1 MEQHLWRVRDAAA
14 LRARA
19 HALRPRTRPARSPLA
34 RSSSSPVTQ
43 SSPPLIISSS
53 DSSPSDAAFARVR
66 FESLHA
72 LFAESSSPPLPSSP
86 TPLPSRKR
94 PRAPDA
100 TSRRVYARVESTP
113 SLALSP
119 HPRRILAPRI
129 PETPNALVLTHYAR
143 ARLLGHGTPR
153 TPAGSWPDSADTSTD
168 TRVPAIQVTPPPCE
182 VDAVVARSSTL
193 VHDAPPDQRAYAA
206 ALLAADHAALERLTW
221 RLDLAL
227 ATLACASDAPPLV
240 AARTARSIATLLM
253 EAWNPPST
261 AALATSPPSLRM
273 NPDIQMTPGNML
285 SCGAELA
292 LRYRTIGTIG
302 GVTAS
307 ALANHLADTV
317 WFMVVRDPRRTFQR
331 PEILAEFVTHFCALL
346 IQWETLEQSMHARQ
360 LPVHHLA
367 EIQCCSAPAT
377 DCETCAPVS
386 GVIRTLIFTRMR
398 RIFADAL
405 HVHTRTTTFLQP
417 QGQPGIALV
426 DAARFIGE
434 LFKRHAVVDTAIV
447 STWLDALLHDPPRPT
462 HVEGACALLLLAY
475 PQLQYRFVCH
485 SQTTCDAP
493 EGSQNILDQCVPRLA
508 ALGTSTSIPTQ
519 LQECIKV
526 SLTG

>member
-1 MEQHLWRVRDAAA
+1 M
-14 LRARA
+14 
-19 HALRPRTRPARSPLA
+19 
-34 RSSSSPVTQ
+34 
-43 SSPPLIISSS
+43 
-53 DSSPSDAAFARVR
+53 R

-72 LFAESSSPPLPSSP
+72 LFIESSSPPLPSSP

-94 PRAPDA
+94 PHAPDA
-100 TSRRVYARVESTP
+100 TPRRVYARVESTP
-113 SLALSP
+113 SLAVSP

-129 PETPNALVLTHYAR
+129 PETPNALVFTHYAR

-153 TPAGSWPDSADTSTD
+153 TPAAAWQDSADAADSSTG

-193 VHDAPPDQRAYAA
+193 VHTAPPDQRAYAA

-227 ATLACASDAPPLV
+227 ATLACASDAPPPVV
-240 AARTARSIATLLM
+240 AARTARSTATLLM

-273 NPDIQMTPGNML
+273 NPDIQMAPGNML

-292 LRYRTIGTIG
+292 SRYRTIGTIG
-302 GVTAS
+302 GVTAN

-317 WFMVVRDPRRTFQR
+317 WFMVVRDPRRSFQR
-331 PEILAEFVTHFCALL
+331 PEVLAEFVTHLCALL

-377 DCETCAPVS
+377 DCEKCAPVS
-386 GVIRTLIFTRMR
+386 GVIRTLILTRMR

-405 HVHTRTTTFLQP
+405 HAHTRTTTFLRP
-417 QGQPGIALV
+417 HGQPGIALV

-434 LFKRHAVVDTAIV
+434 LFRRHAVVDTAIV
-447 STWLDALLHDPPRPT
+447 STWLDALLRDPPQPT

-475 PQLQYRFVCH
+475 PQLQHRFVCH
-485 SQTTCDAP
+485 SQTTCDTTAP
-493 EGSQNILDQCVPRLA
+493 KSSQNILDQCVARLA

-519 LQECIKV
+519 LQQCIKV
-526 SLTG
+526 SRQRLTKSASAQLWIASPARQTRAASH